1 VKYEEREETIE
12 SNWFFLIFI
21 EGQVARSEI
30 SPPVPAITG
39 EDSGQLVKK

>member
-1 VKYEEREETIE
+1 MPANSSPSRP
-12 SNWFFLIFI
+12 SFP
-21 EGQVARSEI
+21 VAGSEI